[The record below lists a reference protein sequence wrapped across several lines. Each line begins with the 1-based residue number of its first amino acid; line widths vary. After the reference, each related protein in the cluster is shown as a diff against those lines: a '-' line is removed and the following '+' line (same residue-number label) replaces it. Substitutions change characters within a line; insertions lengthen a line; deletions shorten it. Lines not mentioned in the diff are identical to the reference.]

1 MEFLLGML
9 KGHFLRGTGNKT
21 VIHNR
26 SIGQRHGGR
35 QYIVLH
41 EAATDPFTIT
51 GKDSNQFII
60 TTTGAWEVLMVMLT
74 PAEAQGDPWDIT
86 L

>member
-1 MEFLLGML
+1 MEFPLGML
-9 KGHFLRGTGNKT
+9 KGHFIRGTGNKT

-26 SIGQRHGGR
+26 NIGQRHGGR

-41 EAATDPFTIT
+41 EAAAALTIT
-51 GKDSNQFII
+51 SKDQNQFIV
-60 TTTGAWEVLMVMLT
+60 TCAAAWECLMCLLT

-86 L
+86 P